1 MKHRKITKPL
11 PIFGLFLLLL
21 FPPLNL
27 QSQTIFNVPAEPYET
42 CIVDYDQDG
51 DNDIIVGCHWSDQ
64 LPDSLVIF
72 YNDGWGNFE
81 EQRFETGNQT
91 YIYCEDLTNDG
102 YPDLITRYSG
112 NPDGVYF
119 YENDKEGG
127 LGSAYFIT
135 DMVGNTFVGGIADI
149 DLDGYLDI
157 VNYDITIPWGWGV
170 AFNNGDNTFTD
181 SAFVES
187 NDQWFK
193 TTTGDLNDDD
203 RADILVATV
212 DQSETV
218 HILYNHHP
226 VFEKMN
232 IATPDWNPGYI
243 LNVDND
249 GLNDVLLEKQSYFG
263 STRLVNMINKRN
275 HFQACDTL
283 VFVNGTGIINI
294 GDYNLDGYDDLTMS
308 VYQAN
313 NQPIEDSIYIYF
325 NDQHCGYTHVQS
337 VYMGDFGWLPTINQ
351 GDLNGDGYPELVVQ
365 GYHFPRNNIRI
376 LWNDGT
382 GNFIDTNSVYVYQR
396 EIDQTIHINFYPNP
410 TSGNISIQSSF
421 TKIKTVSLFDLS
433 GRTLFEQNRMGE
445 TRTIDLNLSNLQLKP
460 GIYLCAVQLENEML
474 VFRKIIFTKTQ

>member
-1 MKHRKITKPL
+1 MKQQNKIKL
-11 PIFGLFLLLL
+11 IPITGLFLLLIFL
-21 FPPLNL
+21 PFHL
-27 QSQTIFNVPAEPYET
+27 QSQTIFNVPAYPYET

-51 DNDIIVGCHWSDQ
+51 DNDIVVGCNGPNQD
-64 LPDSLVIF
+64 PDSLIIF
-72 YNDGWGNFE
+72 FNDGWGNFD
-81 EQRFETGNQT
+81 FEKFQFPNQ
-91 YIYCEDLTNDG
+91 IELNCIDLTLDNF
-102 YPDLITRYSG
+102 PDIITQTID
-112 NPDGVYF
+112 NIIF
-119 YENDKEGG
+119 YENDKNGG
-127 LGSAYFIT
+127 IDYDYLIMNIDCSPKI
-135 DMVGNTFVGGIADI
+135 GGIADI
-149 DLDGYLDI
+149 NNDNINDI
-157 VNYDITIPWGWGV
+157 VYYCRFIPYSWGV
-170 AFNNGDNTFTD
+170 QINTGDNTFTD

-218 HILYNHHP
+218 HILFNHYP

-283 VFVNGTGIINI
+283 VFVNGTSIINI

-337 VYMGDFGWLPTINQ
+337 VYMGDYASLPTINH
-351 GDLNGDGYPELVVQ
+351 GDLNGDGYPELVIQ

-396 EIDQTIHINFYPNP
+396 EIEHTTHFNIYPNP
-410 TSGNISIQSSF
+410 TSGNISIHSSL
-421 TKIKTVSLFDLS
+421 KNIKTVTIFDLS

-445 TRTIDLNLSNLQLKP
+445 TRTIDLNLSNLSLKP
-460 GIYLCAVQLENEML
+460 GIYLCAVQLENEIV
-474 VFRKIIFTKTQ
+474 VFRKIIFTKNH